1 MVDPNSETITDDMLG
16 GDIGVAERRRMQKQ
30 NYLHQNIV
38 LKQYD
43 TVAFAEYM
51 QSMKGKLHHPT
62 NRYRR
67 WHEH

>member
-1 MVDPNSETITDDMLG
+1 MLG

-51 QSMKGKLHHPT
+51 QSMKGKLH
-62 NRYRR
+62 
-67 WHEH
+67 